1 MTDKEETTPSTT
13 ASTNDGLKQSIETQQ
28 QEQNEQQPVSQ
39 TAQQEQGGEQQSG
52 QAQQQEQSG
61 EQQSSQAQQQE
72 QEQGGKQQSGQAQQQ
87 EQGGEQQSGQ
97 AQQQGQSGEQQ
108 SSQAQQ
114 QEQGGEQQSGQAQ
127 QQEQGGEQ
135 QSDEPKPLDEM
146 TFWDHLE
153 ALRWMLVRVF
163 SALGIFIIGGFAF
176 IPWIFEHVIMA
187 PIDNQF
193 FLYRWLAKMSEQV
206 AIMPDDLTRPFH
218 VSIINIRLSSQFF
231 LHMSLSFW
239 LALLITFPYLVYEV
253 WKFICPALYENERK
267 SMRFTFVFGTVMF
280 FIGCVVGYSVVFPLT
295 LRFLYNYQLSASI
308 SNQLSLD
315 SYMDNFL
322 MLVFMMGIVFE
333 LPLVSM
339 LLGKI
344 GILHRGFFST
354 YRSHAVVALLVV
366 AAFITPSSDPFTLM
380 AVFIP
385 IYILWELS
393 AFLVKPAPKD
403 D

>member
-13 ASTNDGLKQSIETQQ
+13 ASTNDGLKQNIEAQQQEQSGEQQSDQAQQQEQNGEQQSSKTQQ
-28 QEQNEQQPVSQ
+28 QEQN
-39 TAQQEQGGEQQSG
+39 GEQQSG
-52 QAQQQEQSG
+52 QAQQQEQN
-61 EQQSSQAQQQE
+61 
-72 QEQGGKQQSGQAQQQ
+72 
-87 EQGGEQQSGQ
+87 GEQQSGQ
-97 AQQQGQSGEQQ
+97 AQQQGQDGEQQ

-127 QQEQGGEQ
+127 QQGQGGEL

>member
-1 MTDKEETTPSTT
+1 
-13 ASTNDGLKQSIETQQ
+13 
-28 QEQNEQQPVSQ
+28 
-39 TAQQEQGGEQQSG
+39 
-52 QAQQQEQSG
+52 
-61 EQQSSQAQQQE
+61 
-72 QEQGGKQQSGQAQQQ
+72 
-87 EQGGEQQSGQ
+87 
-97 AQQQGQSGEQQ
+97 
-108 SSQAQQ
+108 
-114 QEQGGEQQSGQAQ
+114 
-127 QQEQGGEQ
+127 
-135 QSDEPKPLDEM
+135 M

-193 FLYRWLAKMSEQV
+193 FLYRWLAKMAEQV

>member
-13 ASTNDGLKQSIETQQ
+13 ASTNDGLKQSIEAQQ
-28 QEQNEQQPVSQ
+28 QEQSEQQPVSQ
-39 TAQQEQGGEQQSG
+39 TAQQEQGGEQQSSQAQQQEQGDEQQSG

-61 EQQSSQAQQQE
+61 EQQSGQAQ
-72 QEQGGKQQSGQAQQQ
+72 QQQ

-97 AQQQGQSGEQQ
+97 AQQQGQGDEQP

-114 QEQGGEQQSGQAQ
+114 QEQN
-127 QQEQGGEQ
+127 GEQ
-135 QSDEPKPLDEM
+135 QSDEPEPLNEM

>member
-13 ASTNDGLKQSIETQQ
+13 ASTNDGLKQSIEAQQ
-28 QEQNEQQPVSQ
+28 QGQNAEQQSGQ
-39 TAQQEQGGEQQSG
+39 AQQQEQGGEQQSG
-52 QAQQQEQSG
+52 QAQQQEQGG
-61 EQQSSQAQQQE
+61 EQQSGQAQQQE
-72 QEQGGKQQSGQAQQQ
+72 QGGEQQSSQAQQQ

-114 QEQGGEQQSGQAQ
+114 
-127 QQEQGGEQ
+127 GGEQ
-135 QSDEPKPLDEM
+135 QSDEPEPLNEM

-344 GILHRGFFST
+344 GILHRGFFSA

>member
-13 ASTNDGLKQSIETQQ
+13 ASTNDGLEQSIE
-28 QEQNEQQPVSQ
+28 
-39 TAQQEQGGEQQSG
+39 
-52 QAQQQEQSG
+52 AQQQEQSG
-61 EQQSSQAQQQE
+61 EQQSGEAKQQGQGGEQQSDQAQQQE
-72 QEQGGKQQSGQAQQQ
+72 QGGEQQSSKAQQQEQGGEQQSGEAQQQEQGGEQQSGEAQQQ

-108 SSQAQQ
+108 SSK
-114 QEQGGEQQSGQAQ
+114 
-127 QQEQGGEQ
+127 
-135 QSDEPKPLDEM
+135 PKPLDEM

>member
-13 ASTNDGLKQSIETQQ
+13 ASANDGLQQSGEAQL
-28 QEQNEQQPVSQ
+28 QEQSEQQPVSQ
-39 TAQQEQGGEQQSG
+39 AQQQGQSEQQPSRAAEQQSGEQQSG
-52 QAQQQEQSG
+52 QAEQQGQSNEQPSGQAEQQEQSG
-61 EQQSSQAQQQE
+61 EQPSSQA
-72 QEQGGKQQSGQAQQQ
+72 
-87 EQGGEQQSGQ
+87 EQQG
-97 AQQQGQSGEQQ
+97 
-108 SSQAQQ
+108 
-114 QEQGGEQQSGQAQ
+114 
-127 QQEQGGEQ
+127 
-135 QSDEPKPLDEM
+135 DEPEPLDEM

-339 LLGKI
+339 LLGKV
-344 GILHRGFFST
+344 GILHRGFFSA

-380 AVFIP
+380 AVFTP

>member
-13 ASTNDGLKQSIETQQ
+13 ASTNDGLKQSIEAQQ
-28 QEQNEQQPVSQ
+28 QEQSGEQQSGEAQ
-39 TAQQEQGGEQQSG
+39 QQGQGGEQQSDQAQQQEQGGEQQSSKAQQQEQGGEQQSG
-52 QAQQQEQSG
+52 QAQQQEQ
-61 EQQSSQAQQQE
+61 
-72 QEQGGKQQSGQAQQQ
+72 
-87 EQGGEQQSGQ
+87 GGEQQSG
-97 AQQQGQSGEQQ
+97 E
-108 SSQAQQ
+108 AQQ

-354 YRSHAVVALLVV
+354 YRRHAVVALLVV

>member
-1 MTDKEETTPSTT
+1 MTDKEETTPSMT

-28 QEQNEQQPVSQ
+28 QEQSGEQQSGE
-39 TAQQEQGGEQQSG
+39 AKQQGQGGEQQSD
-52 QAQQQEQSG
+52 QAQQQEQNG
-61 EQQSSQAQQQE
+61 EQQSSKTQQQE
-72 QEQGGKQQSGQAQQQ
+72 QNGEQQSGQAQQQ

-97 AQQQGQSGEQQ
+97 T
-108 SSQAQQ
+108 QQ
-114 QEQGGEQQSGQAQ
+114 QEQGDEQQSGQAQ

>member
-13 ASTNDGLKQSIETQQ
+13 ASTNDGLKQSIEA
-28 QEQNEQQPVSQ
+28 QEQSEQQPVSQ

-52 QAQQQEQSG
+52 QAQQQEQ
-61 EQQSSQAQQQE
+61 
-72 QEQGGKQQSGQAQQQ
+72 
-87 EQGGEQQSGQ
+87 EQGGEQQSG
-97 AQQQGQSGEQQ
+97 
-108 SSQAQQ
+108 QAQQ

-135 QSDEPKPLDEM
+135 QSDEPEPLNEM

>member
-13 ASTNDGLKQSIETQQ
+13 ASTNDGLQQSGEAQLQGQSEQKPVSQAELQEQSGEQQGGQAQQ
-28 QEQNEQQPVSQ
+28 QGQSEQQPSR
-39 TAQQEQGGEQQSG
+39 AAE
-52 QAQQQEQSG
+52 QQEQSG
-61 EQQSSQAQQQE
+61 EQQSGQAEQQE
-72 QEQGGKQQSGQAQQQ
+72 QSDEQPSSQAEQQ
-87 EQGGEQQSGQ
+87 E
-97 AQQQGQSGEQQ
+97 QSGEQP
-108 SSQAQQ
+108 SSQA
-114 QEQGGEQQSGQAQ
+114 EQQG
-127 QQEQGGEQ
+127 
-135 QSDEPKPLDEM
+135 DEPEPLDEM

-339 LLGKI
+339 LLGKV

>member
-13 ASTNDGLKQSIETQQ
+13 ASTNDGLKQSIEAQQ
-28 QEQNEQQPVSQ
+28 QGQSEQQPVSQ
-39 TAQQEQGGEQQSG
+39 TAQQG
-52 QAQQQEQSG
+52 QNG

-72 QEQGGKQQSGQAQQQ
+72 QKQSDEQQSSKAQQQ
-87 EQGGEQQSGQ
+87 EQDGEQQSDE
-97 AQQQGQSGEQQ
+97 A
-108 SSQAQQ
+108 
-114 QEQGGEQQSGQAQ
+114 
-127 QQEQGGEQ
+127 QEQGGEQ

>member
-13 ASTNDGLKQSIETQQ
+13 ASTNDGLKQSIEAQQ
-28 QEQNEQQPVSQ
+28 QEQSEQQPVSQ
-39 TAQQEQGGEQQSG
+39 TAQHGQDGEQPSS
-52 QAQQQEQSG
+52 QAHQQEQSG
-61 EQQSSQAQQQE
+61 EL
-72 QEQGGKQQSGQAQQQ
+72 
-87 EQGGEQQSGQ
+87 
-97 AQQQGQSGEQQ
+97 
-108 SSQAQQ
+108 
-114 QEQGGEQQSGQAQ
+114 
-127 QQEQGGEQ
+127 
-135 QSDEPKPLDEM
+135 QSDEPEPLDEM

-253 WKFICPALYENERK
+253 WKFVCPALYENERK

>member
-52 QAQQQEQSG
+52 QAQQQ
-61 EQQSSQAQQQE
+61 
-72 QEQGGKQQSGQAQQQ
+72 
-87 EQGGEQQSGQ
+87 
-97 AQQQGQSGEQQ
+97 GQSGEQQ

-114 QEQGGEQQSGQAQ
+114 
-127 QQEQGGEQ
+127 GGEQ
-135 QSDEPKPLDEM
+135 QSDEPEPLDEM

-366 AAFITPSSDPFTLM
+366 SAFITPSSDPFTLM
-380 AVFIP
+380 AVFTP

>member
-13 ASTNDGLKQSIETQQ
+13 ASTNDGLKQSIEAQQ
-28 QEQNEQQPVSQ
+28 QEQSEQQPVSQ

-52 QAQQQEQSG
+52 QAQQQGQSG
-61 EQQSSQAQQQE
+61 EQPSSQAQ
-72 QEQGGKQQSGQAQQQ
+72 
-87 EQGGEQQSGQ
+87 QGGEQQSGE
-97 AQQQGQSGEQQ
+97 A
-108 SSQAQQ
+108 
-114 QEQGGEQQSGQAQ
+114 
-127 QQEQGGEQ
+127 
-135 QSDEPKPLDEM
+135 EPLNEM

-344 GILHRGFFST
+344 GILHRGFFSA

>member
-28 QEQNEQQPVSQ
+28 QGQNGEQQSGEAQQQEQSEQQPVSQ
-39 TAQQEQGGEQQSG
+39 TAQQEQGGEQQS
-52 QAQQQEQSG
+52 
-61 EQQSSQAQQQE
+61 SQAQQ
-72 QEQGGKQQSGQAQQQ
+72 
-87 EQGGEQQSGQ
+87 
-97 AQQQGQSGEQQ
+97 
-108 SSQAQQ
+108 
-114 QEQGGEQQSGQAQ
+114 
-127 QQEQGGEQ
+127 QGGEQ

-267 SMRFTFVFGTVMF
+267 RMRFTFVFGTVMF

-344 GILHRGFFST
+344 GILHRGFFSA

>member
-13 ASTNDGLKQSIETQQ
+13 ASTNDGLQQSGEAQL
-28 QEQNEQQPVSQ
+28 QEQSEQQPVSQ
-39 TAQQEQGGEQQSG
+39 AE
-52 QAQQQEQSG
+52 QQEQS
-61 EQQSSQAQQQE
+61 
-72 QEQGGKQQSGQAQQQ
+72 
-87 EQGGEQQSGQ
+87 GEQQSGQ
-97 AQQQGQSGEQQ
+97 AQQQGQSEQQ
-108 SSQAQQ
+108 PSSQAEQ
-114 QEQGGEQQSGQAQ
+114 QEQSGEQQSGQAEQ
-127 QQEQGGEQ
+127 QGQSGEQ
-135 QSDEPKPLDEM
+135 PSGQAEQKEQSGEQPSSQAEQQGDEPEPLDEM

-193 FLYRWLAKMSEQV
+193 FLYRWLAKMAEQV

-339 LLGKI
+339 LLGKV

-354 YRSHAVVALLVV
+354 YRRHAVVALLVV
-366 AAFITPSSDPFTLM
+366 SAFITPSSDPFTLM
-380 AVFIP
+380 AVFTP

>member
-13 ASTNDGLKQSIETQQ
+13 ASTNDGLKQNIE
-28 QEQNEQQPVSQ
+28 
-39 TAQQEQGGEQQSG
+39 
-52 QAQQQEQSG
+52 AQQQEQSG
-61 EQQSSQAQQQE
+61 EQQSGEAQQQGQGGEQQSDQAQQQE
-72 QEQGGKQQSGQAQQQ
+72 QN
-87 EQGGEQQSGQ
+87 
-97 AQQQGQSGEQQ
+97 GEQQ

-127 QQEQGGEQ
+127 QQEQGGEQQSSQAQQQEQEQGGEQ

-354 YRSHAVVALLVV
+354 YRSHAVVALLLV

>member
-13 ASTNDGLKQSIETQQ
+13 ASTNDGLNQSGE
-28 QEQNEQQPVSQ
+28 
-39 TAQQEQGGEQQSG
+39 AQLQGQSEQQSYE
-52 QAQQQEQSG
+52 AQQQEQSRDQAEQQG
-61 EQQSSQAQQQE
+61 QSDEQQSYE
-72 QEQGGKQQSGQAQQQ
+72 
-87 EQGGEQQSGQ
+87 
-97 AQQQGQSGEQQ
+97 AQQQGQGDEQ
-108 SSQAQQ
+108 
-114 QEQGGEQQSGQAQ
+114 QGGEP
-127 QQEQGGEQ
+127 E
-135 QSDEPKPLDEM
+135 PLDEM

-193 FLYRWLAKMSEQV
+193 FLYRWLAKMSETV

-267 SMRFTFVFGTVMF
+267 SMRFTFAFGTVMF
-280 FIGCVVGYSVVFPLT
+280 FIGCMVGYSVVFPLT

-344 GILHRGFFST
+344 GILHRGFFSA
-354 YRSHAVVALLVV
+354 YRRHAVVALLVV
-366 AAFITPSSDPFTLM
+366 SAFITPSSDPFTLM
-380 AVFIP
+380 AVFTP

>member
-13 ASTNDGLKQSIETQQ
+13 ASTNDGLKQSIEAQQ
-28 QEQNEQQPVSQ
+28 QEQSEQQPVSL

-52 QAQQQEQSG
+52 QAQQQEQG
-61 EQQSSQAQQQE
+61 DEQQSGQAQQQE
-72 QEQGGKQQSGQAQQQ
+72 QSGEQQSGQAQQQQ

-97 AQQQGQSGEQQ
+97 AQQQGQGDEQP

-114 QEQGGEQQSGQAQ
+114 QEQN
-127 QQEQGGEQ
+127 GEQ
-135 QSDEPKPLDEM
+135 QSDEPEPLNEM

-163 SALGIFIIGGFAF
+163 SVLGIFIIGGFAF

-344 GILHRGFFST
+344 GILHRGFFSA

>member
-1 MTDKEETTPSTT
+1 
-13 ASTNDGLKQSIETQQ
+13 
-28 QEQNEQQPVSQ
+28 
-39 TAQQEQGGEQQSG
+39 
-52 QAQQQEQSG
+52 
-61 EQQSSQAQQQE
+61 
-72 QEQGGKQQSGQAQQQ
+72 
-87 EQGGEQQSGQ
+87 
-97 AQQQGQSGEQQ
+97 
-108 SSQAQQ
+108 
-114 QEQGGEQQSGQAQ
+114 
-127 QQEQGGEQ
+127 
-135 QSDEPKPLDEM
+135 M

-339 LLGKI
+339 LLGKV
-344 GILHRGFFST
+344 GILHRGFFSA
-354 YRSHAVVALLVV
+354 YRRHAVVALLMVS
-366 AAFITPSSDPFTLM
+366 AFITPSSDPFTLM
-380 AVFIP
+380 AVFTP

>member
-13 ASTNDGLKQSIETQQ
+13 ASTNDGLKQNIEAQQ
-28 QEQNEQQPVSQ
+28 QEQSEQQPVSQ
-39 TAQQEQGGEQQSG
+39 TAQQGQQK
-52 QAQQQEQSG
+52 QSG
-61 EQQSSQAQQQE
+61 EQP
-72 QEQGGKQQSGQAQQQ
+72 
-87 EQGGEQQSGQ
+87 SGQ
-97 AQQQGQSGEQQ
+97 AQQQGQSEQQPSRAAEQQEQSGEQP
-108 SSQAQQ
+108 SSQAEQQGQSDEQPSSQAEQ
-114 QEQGGEQQSGQAQ
+114 QEQSGEQTSSQA
-127 QQEQGGEQ
+127 EQ
-135 QSDEPKPLDEM
+135 QGDEPEPLDEM

>member
-13 ASTNDGLKQSIETQQ
+13 ASTNDGLKQSIEAQQ
-28 QEQNEQQPVSQ
+28 QEQNGEQQSGEAQQQEQSEQQPVSQ
-39 TAQQEQGGEQQSG
+39 TAQQEQGGEQQS
-52 QAQQQEQSG
+52 
-61 EQQSSQAQQQE
+61 SQAQQ
-72 QEQGGKQQSGQAQQQ
+72 
-87 EQGGEQQSGQ
+87 
-97 AQQQGQSGEQQ
+97 
-108 SSQAQQ
+108 
-114 QEQGGEQQSGQAQ
+114 
-127 QQEQGGEQ
+127 QGGEQ
-135 QSDEPKPLDEM
+135 QSDEPEPLDEM

-344 GILHRGFFST
+344 GILHRGFFSA

>member
-13 ASTNDGLKQSIETQQ
+13 ASTNDGLKQSIEA
-28 QEQNEQQPVSQ
+28 QEQSEQQPVSQ
-39 TAQQEQGGEQQSG
+39 TAQQEQNGEQQSG
-52 QAQQQEQSG
+52 QAQQQEQ
-61 EQQSSQAQQQE
+61 
-72 QEQGGKQQSGQAQQQ
+72 EQGGK
-87 EQGGEQQSGQ
+87 
-97 AQQQGQSGEQQ
+97 QQ

-114 QEQGGEQQSGQAQ
+114 QEQGGEQQS
-127 QQEQGGEQ
+127 
-135 QSDEPKPLDEM
+135 DEPEPLNEM

-393 AFLVKPAPKD
+393 AFLVKPTPKD

>member
-13 ASTNDGLKQSIETQQ
+13 ASTNDGLKQNIE
-28 QEQNEQQPVSQ
+28 
-39 TAQQEQGGEQQSG
+39 
-52 QAQQQEQSG
+52 AQQQG
-61 EQQSSQAQQQE
+61 
-72 QEQGGKQQSGQAQQQ
+72 
-87 EQGGEQQSGQ
+87 QGGEQQSGQ
-97 AQQQGQSGEQQ
+97 AQQQGQ
-108 SSQAQQ
+108 
-114 QEQGGEQQSGQAQ
+114 GGEL
-127 QQEQGGEQ
+127 

-267 SMRFTFVFGTVMF
+267 RMRFTFVFGTVMF

>member
-13 ASTNDGLKQSIETQQ
+13 ASTNDGLKHSIEAQQ
-28 QEQNEQQPVSQ
+28 QEQSEQQPVSQ
-39 TAQQEQGGEQQSG
+39 TAQQG
-52 QAQQQEQSG
+52 
-61 EQQSSQAQQQE
+61 
-72 QEQGGKQQSGQAQQQ
+72 
-87 EQGGEQQSGQ
+87 
-97 AQQQGQSGEQQ
+97 
-108 SSQAQQ
+108 
-114 QEQGGEQQSGQAQ
+114 QGGEQQSGQAQ

-135 QSDEPKPLDEM
+135 QSSQAQQQGQGGEQQSDEPEPLDEM

-295 LRFLYNYQLSASI
+295 LRFLQLPVERIDQQPAVAR
-308 SNQLSLD
+308 
-315 SYMDNFL
+315 
-322 MLVFMMGIVFE
+322 LVHGQFPDACVHDG
-333 LPLVSM
+333 
-339 LLGKI
+339 
-344 GILHRGFFST
+344 HR
-354 YRSHAVVALLVV
+354 V
-366 AAFITPSSDPFTLM
+366 
-380 AVFIP
+380 
-385 IYILWELS
+385 
-393 AFLVKPAPKD
+393 
-403 D
+403 

>member
-13 ASTNDGLKQSIETQQ
+13 ASTNDGLQQSGEAQLQ
-28 QEQNEQQPVSQ
+28 GQSEQQPVSQ
-39 TAQQEQGGEQQSG
+39 AE
-52 QAQQQEQSG
+52 QQEQS
-61 EQQSSQAQQQE
+61 
-72 QEQGGKQQSGQAQQQ
+72 
-87 EQGGEQQSGQ
+87 GEQQSGQ
-97 AQQQGQSGEQQ
+97 AQQQGQSEQQ
-108 SSQAQQ
+108 PSRAAEQ
-114 QEQGGEQQSGQAQ
+114 QEQSGEQQSGQAEQ
-127 QQEQGGEQ
+127 QGQSGEQ
-135 QSDEPKPLDEM
+135 PSSQAEQQGDEPEPLDEM

>member
-13 ASTNDGLKQSIETQQ
+13 ASTNDGLKQSIEAQQ
-28 QEQNEQQPVSQ
+28 QEQSGEQQSGEAQQQEQSEQQPVSQ

-52 QAQQQEQSG
+52 QAQQQEQGG
-61 EQQSSQAQQQE
+61 EQQSSQAQQQG
-72 QEQGGKQQSGQAQQQ
+72 QG
-87 EQGGEQQSGQ
+87 
-97 AQQQGQSGEQQ
+97 GEQQ

-114 QEQGGEQQSGQAQ
+114 
-127 QQEQGGEQ
+127 QGGEQ

-344 GILHRGFFST
+344 GILHRGFFSA

>member
-13 ASTNDGLKQSIETQQ
+13 ASTNDGLKQSIE
-28 QEQNEQQPVSQ
+28 
-39 TAQQEQGGEQQSG
+39 
-52 QAQQQEQSG
+52 AQQQEQSG
-61 EQQSSQAQQQE
+61 EQQSGEAKQQGQGGEQQSDQAQQQE
-72 QEQGGKQQSGQAQQQ
+72 QGGEQQSSKTQQQEQNGEQQSGQAQQQ

-97 AQQQGQSGEQQ
+97 AQQQGQDGEQQ
-108 SSQAQQ
+108 SGQAQQ

-127 QQEQGGEQ
+127 QQEQNDEQ

-403 D
+403 N

>member
-13 ASTNDGLKQSIETQQ
+13 ASTNDGLKQSIEA
-28 QEQNEQQPVSQ
+28 QEQSEQQPVSQ
-39 TAQQEQGGEQQSG
+39 TAQQEQNGEQQSG
-52 QAQQQEQSG
+52 QAQQQEQ
-61 EQQSSQAQQQE
+61 
-72 QEQGGKQQSGQAQQQ
+72 EQGGK
-87 EQGGEQQSGQ
+87 
-97 AQQQGQSGEQQ
+97 QQ

-114 QEQGGEQQSGQAQ
+114 QEQGGEQQS
-127 QQEQGGEQ
+127 
-135 QSDEPKPLDEM
+135 DEPEPLNEM

>member
-13 ASTNDGLKQSIETQQ
+13 ASTNDGLQQSGEAQLQGQSEQKPVSQAELQEQSGEQQGGQAQQ
-28 QEQNEQQPVSQ
+28 QGQSEQQPSR
-39 TAQQEQGGEQQSG
+39 AAE
-52 QAQQQEQSG
+52 QQEQSG
-61 EQQSSQAQQQE
+61 EQQSSQAE
-72 QEQGGKQQSGQAQQQ
+72 
-87 EQGGEQQSGQ
+87 
-97 AQQQGQSGEQQ
+97 QQGQSGEQP
-108 SSQAQQ
+108 SSQAEQ
-114 QEQGGEQQSGQAQ
+114 QEQSGEQPSSQA
-127 QQEQGGEQ
+127 EQ
-135 QSDEPKPLDEM
+135 QGDEPDPLDEM

>member
-13 ASTNDGLKQSIETQQ
+13 ASTNDGLQQSGEAQLQ
-28 QEQNEQQPVSQ
+28 GQSEQQPVSQ
-39 TAQQEQGGEQQSG
+39 AEQQEH
-52 QAQQQEQSG
+52 
-61 EQQSSQAQQQE
+61 
-72 QEQGGKQQSGQAQQQ
+72 
-87 EQGGEQQSGQ
+87 GGEQQSGQ
-97 AQQQGQSGEQQ
+97 AQQQGQSEQQ
-108 SSQAQQ
+108 PSRAAEQ
-114 QEQGGEQQSGQAQ
+114 QEQSGEQQSGQAEQ
-127 QQEQGGEQ
+127 QGQSGEQ
-135 QSDEPKPLDEM
+135 PSSQAAKQSGEQPSSQAEQQGDEPEPLDEM

-344 GILHRGFFST
+344 GILHRGFFSA